1 MPRKPKKPCRY
12 PGCAALTENTYCE
25 KHTKQMNAEYEQY
38 GRTYDSSERYGKNWR
53 PIRDRYIAQHPLCE
67 DCLQYGLRPIGR
79 SEEVHHIKPL
89 SKGGTNAASNLR
101 ALCKSCHSRHTAGE
115 GDRWHRNER
124 IVYSY
129 EQQGIRPKRSETEAV
144 VDVLEHKHS
153 GLTDE

>member
-1 MPRKPKKPCRY
+1 
-12 PGCAALTENTYCE
+12 
-25 KHTKQMNAEYEQY
+25 MNAEYEQY

-67 DCLQYGLRPIGR
+67 DCLQYGLRPPGR

-115 GDRWHRNER
+115 GDRWHKNER

-129 EQQGIRPKRSETEAV
+129 EQQGVRPKRSETEAV